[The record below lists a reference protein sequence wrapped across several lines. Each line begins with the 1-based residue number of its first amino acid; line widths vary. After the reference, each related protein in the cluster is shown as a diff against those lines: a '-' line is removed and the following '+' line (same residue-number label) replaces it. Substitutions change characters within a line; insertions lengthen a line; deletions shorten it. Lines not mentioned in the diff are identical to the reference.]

1 MPELQKPDGS
11 QICKVDTATF
21 RSIVRRQMYSGFGVA
36 SCPIGNLEF
45 NVLPDMAK
53 RPKQLDEPGGTRA
66 LCYRWWLARL
76 ALPSIR

>member
-1 MPELQKPDGS
+1 
-11 QICKVDTATF
+11 
-21 RSIVRRQMYSGFGVA
+21 MYSGFGVA